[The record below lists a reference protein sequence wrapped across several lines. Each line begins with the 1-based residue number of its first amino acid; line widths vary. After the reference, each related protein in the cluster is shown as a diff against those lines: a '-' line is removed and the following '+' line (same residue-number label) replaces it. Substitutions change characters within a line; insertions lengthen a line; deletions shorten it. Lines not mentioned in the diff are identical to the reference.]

1 MNSKVKEEVAKK
13 FENQEKISNFL
24 QIHNYLEDVKYRYN
38 NHRPE
43 KADAVSQ
50 YDLEKYWFKNYK
62 NKLPSDCENMNFQDF
77 ETEMKN
83 TLKGR
88 YRAGVIAET
97 DNKQL
102 PAIKIK
108 DDDGNVKFF

>member
-13 FENQEKISNFL
+13 FENQEKISSFL
-24 QIHNYLEDVKYRYN
+24 QLQNNLDDVKYDYN
-38 NHRPE
+38 RLE
-43 KADAVSQ
+43 GTRRVKREV
-50 YDLEKYWFKNYK
+50 LEKYWFENYK
-62 NKLPSDCENMNFQDF
+62 NKLPSEFENMSLQDF
-77 ETEMKN
+77 INK
-83 TLKGR
+83 LKQTRFSR